1 MVCQGCVVKS
11 NGPADRDI
19 KTFVRN
25 TDSGLLE
32 IQDDIIR
39 QVIGNQNDQLIALLE
54 ADIAAAAGA
63 GFPFTQRGTGENS
76 LYSRKNELSP
86 ALHECGKHKLQS
98 LAQSLLDEGRIK
110 KCRAKGSKQA
120 QWLDVP
126 GGQFYLGI
134 GEFPDGAR
142 AQPGSKE

>member
-25 TDSGLLE
+25 TESGLLE
-32 IQDDIIR
+32 IQDDTIR
-39 QVIGNQNDQLIALLE
+39 QVIGNQNDQLLALLE
-54 ADIAAAAGA
+54 ADIAAAADE
-63 GFPFTQRGTGENS
+63 GFPFTQRGSGESS

-86 ALHECGKHKLQS
+86 ALQECGRQKLES
-98 LAQSLLDEGRIK
+98 LTQTLLDEGRAK
-110 KCRAKGSKQA
+110 KCRAKGSKLT

-134 GEFPDGAR
+134 GEFPSGAR
-142 AQPGSKE
+142 NQPGEHE